1 MGSNLS
7 QSYFSS
13 LKTTHLERALIAST
27 HEHGFVYAESIN
39 KNAKVKLFLSAG
51 KCTGTSQECCGFYV
65 VECLTKW
72 QMFCQNSSRSIY
84 LNPNMTPWLSCH
96 FSIISLIFFV
106 LKSPRGIASQRSL
119 EKFAI
124 LSLKPRSHD
133 RILVYRTWAKK
144 QQEVI
149 FLYKLIKGKCVCRN
163 YFRHKGKRLY
173 DKKCFS

>member
-1 MGSNLS
+1 MLLVVCQLS
-7 QSYFSS
+7 RDVIITLAITIGKRSQ
-13 LKTTHLERALIAST
+13 
-27 HEHGFVYAESIN
+27 
-39 KNAKVKLFLSAG
+39 AKVKLFLSAG

-72 QMFCQNSSRSIY
+72 QMFCQNSPRSIY
-84 LNPNMTPWLSCH
+84 LNSNMIPRLSGH

-106 LKSPRGIASQRSL
+106 LKSLLGI
-119 EKFAI
+119 AI

-133 RILVYRTWAKK
+133 RILIYRTWAKK

-163 YFRHKGKRLY
+163 YFRHKRKWLY
-173 DKKCFS
+173 DKKCFSWRDLWNMMLLFTV